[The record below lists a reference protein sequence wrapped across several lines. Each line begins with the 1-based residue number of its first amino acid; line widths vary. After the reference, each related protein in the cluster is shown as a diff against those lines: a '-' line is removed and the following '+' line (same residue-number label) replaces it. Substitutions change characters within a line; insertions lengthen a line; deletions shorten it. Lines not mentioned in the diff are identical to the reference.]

1 MGVLW
6 MLDKSSF
13 VPLYHQLQELLK
25 TKILSGEWEPE
36 TCIPSLRELC
46 DMYGISTTTAKLAI
60 NELIRDGYLYAVQGK
75 GTFVAVSHWSMEYK
89 ETTYITDELRLAS
102 RVRAQ
107 GHSFRAEVLS
117 IDVVKA
123 SALVSA
129 HLAVDNGAEVL
140 RIRRLKRAAEAPM
153 LIETTF
159 MATDTAPGI
168 ENCDLSRSLF
178 RILRD
183 QYHILLQKSD
193 ETFRPVFLGEL
204 EAELLDQSVGSL
216 AMLNERV
223 SYAKTSRPVLYA
235 KSLIRGDMC
244 KTYFDL
250 TNMRKVKEMVCSEH
264 SF

>member
-1 MGVLW
+1 

-75 GTFVAVSHWSMEYK
+75 GTFVAVRHWPMGK
-89 ETTYITDELRLAS
+89 NHLHHRRAPPGIPGS
-102 RVRAQ
+102 RP

-129 HLAVDNGAEVL
+129 RPSTMARKCSGSDVSRGLPKL
-140 RIRRLKRAAEAPM
+140 RC